1 MTLKEGRFVGVWE
14 KDRSFFEVPR
24 AQGALARRGFQS
36 QAIAKTYL
44 QYLVKEGVEDLTPP
58 SSPAK
63 VRVHGDSIVWEADD
77 DFESGVGSFVVERNG
92 VEISCLLV
100 NFGFNI
106 RKSSIRGAGDRGKS
120 TPQLPEMRG
129 RLPPQEPDAGVVDS
143 VHTLAMALVWL
154 PSCDRQWRS
163 SEGIIPAD
171 RRIDCPL
178 FFANRCKN
186 WYPNS
191 HL

>member
-1 MTLKEGRFVGVWE
+1 VHSPGGLPK
-14 KDRSFFEVPR
+14 
-24 AQGALARRGFQS
+24 
-36 QAIAKTYL
+36 QAVAKTYL

-92 VEISCLLV
+92 VEVPCLV
-100 NFGFNI
+100 ENTGSNI
-106 RKSSIRGAGDRGKS
+106 RKSSIGGAGDRGKS
-120 TPQLPEMRG
+120 TPQLAEMRG

-143 VHTLAMALVWL
+143 VRTRAMALVWL

-163 SEGIIPAD
+163 SERIIPAGS
-171 RRIDCPL
+171 RVDCPL
-178 FFANRCKN
+178 FLQTGVRNGAPIRIYGAVRSIRPFRR
-186 WYPNS
+186 S
-191 HL
+191 VRLLRG